1 MEEKF
6 DFKEL
11 QSRIAEVK
19 QESEESTEF
28 IKGFLECLLR
38 RHDLAEILHKDHEFH
53 DTPEEVTKA
62 LKEGRVPEEEDL
74 KKMTTEAQDYLG
86 KDCVHM
92 CGLGAISWYSD
103 NMVPYK
109 DMDDEEKPFT
119 QILEMGSLSAG
130 HQAGVYLI
138 CAFALLMGN
147 IPPPEMIM
155 ALTNNFDSSHEQL
168 EANMDLYN
176 HLCVAIYQRYTEDLG
191 YYWHDDE
198 DDD

>member
-19 QESEESTEF
+19 QETEESTEF
-28 IKGFLECLLR
+28 IKGFLECMLR

-53 DTPEEVTKA
+53 DTPEEVTQA
-62 LKEGRVPEEEDL
+62 LKEGRVPNDEDL
-74 KKMTTEAQDYLG
+74 NKMTTEAQDFLG

-92 CGLGAISWYSD
+92 CGLGAISWYSE
-103 NMVPYK
+103 NMAPYK
-109 DMDDEEKPFT
+109 DMEDDEKPFYR
-119 QILEMGSLSAG
+119 IMEMSSISPG

-147 IPPPEMIM
+147 IPPPDMIERI
-155 ALTNNFDSSHEQL
+155 TNDFDSSQEQL
-168 EANMDLYN
+168 QANMDLYN
-176 HLCVAIYQRYTEDLG
+176 ELCVAIYQRYTEDLS
-191 YYWHDDE
+191 YYGW
-198 DDD
+198 DDDD

>member
-6 DFKEL
+6 DVKEL

-38 RHDLAEILHKDHEFH
+38 RHDLAEILHEDHEFH

-62 LKEGRVPEEEDL
+62 LKEGRVPDEEDL
-74 KKMTTEAQDYLG
+74 KKMTTEAQDFLG

-92 CGLGAISWYSD
+92 CGLGAIAWYSD
-103 NMVPYK
+103 NVVPYK
-109 DMDDEEKPFT
+109 DMDNEDKPFT
-119 QILEMGSLSAG
+119 VILEMSNISPG

-147 IPPPEMIM
+147 VPPPEMIM

-191 YYWHDDE
+191 YYGWDE
-198 DDD
+198 D